1 MGELRKQV
9 EARKEKLIK
18 KLINLGIYKSEDK
31 HLFELTLTDIEQIY
45 TSIKKRKSSGTEGQV
60 YCPKITST

>member
-1 MGELRKQV
+1 MIAMGELRKQV

-18 KLINLGIYKSEDK
+18 KLINIGIYKSEDK

-45 TSIKKRKSSGTEGQV
+45 ASQKKSKSS
-60 YCPKITST
+60 

>member
-1 MGELRKQV
+1 MIAMGELRKQV

-18 KLINLGIYKSEDK
+18 KLINVGIYKSEDK

-45 TSIKKRKSSGTEGQV
+45 ASLKKENHHKKSV
-60 YCPKITST
+60 LR